1 MRSMKQ
7 QAGISLVELMI
18 SITLG
23 LILMAAAT
31 QSMLS
36 TKQTYEVND
45 DLSRTQENGR
55 MALSL
60 MVNDLRMA
68 GYREP
73 TNGSAPGFLLDTAC
87 GALDP
92 CTNNGEG
99 LGAASDR
106 FAVQFDPAA
115 DDGTE
120 VDCTGAAL
128 GATDVVANIY
138 QVTTAAGVN
147 SLSCQG
153 FNVTTGVLGA
163 TQPLI
168 DGIDSLQV
176 LYGLGSGG
184 SVTRFVSADS
194 VANWGDVMAV
204 RVAVL
209 VSNGQVNGSGRERSR
224 SYIVLDAD
232 KQTFTDSHMRSIYS
246 TTVFFNNAALN

>member
-1 MRSMKQ
+1 MRSIKQ
-7 QAGISLVELMI
+7 QAGLSLIELMI

-55 MALSL
+55 LALSL
-60 MVNDLRMA
+60 MVKDLRMA
-68 GYREP
+68 GYRDP
-73 TNGSAPGFLLDTAC
+73 NNGDAPGFFLDTAC
-87 GALDP
+87 GVINP

-99 LGAASDR
+99 TGTASDR

-120 VDCTGAAL
+120 TDCAGNL
-128 GATDVVANIY
+128 VGATDVIANIY
-138 QVTTAAGVN
+138 HITTANGVN
-147 SLSCQG
+147 SLSCRS
-153 FNVTTGVLGA
+153 FNSTTGVLGA
-163 TQPLI
+163 AQPLI
-168 DGIDSLQV
+168 DGVDSMHV
-176 LYGLGSGG
+176 LYGLGAGG

-194 VANWGDVMAV
+194 VADWSSVMAV

-209 VSNGQVNGSGRERSR
+209 VGNGQAAGSGRDRSR

-246 TTVFFNNAALN
+246 TTVFFNNAALD